1 MLGLTREM
9 LLLGTSLFTLFN
21 PPSAIAAFATLA
33 SPYPREVQ
41 NRMARR
47 TAAFYAAT
55 ILVVTWAGRPL
66 LSVLG
71 LSLPA
76 LRVAGGFVLL
86 LAAVPMVTHYQRSD
100 AQKEAEFEAAA
111 AKSRSWVQVVAVPL
125 TFPISIGG
133 ATVAA
138 VIAATGDKPSVDRAL
153 ATSLV
158 CIVMTGVVWLTLGSA
173 IPLMQRI
180 SRGSMAALTAFSGL
194 LLLCIAFQVIAAG
207 LRDLLPGLSSAS
219 GAAATLLSLA
229 TP

>member
-1 MLGLTREM
+1 MSGLTREM
-9 LLLGTSLFTLFN
+9 MLLGTSLLILFN

-33 SPYPREVQ
+33 RPFPRDVQ
-41 NRMARR
+41 SRMARR
-47 TAAFYAAT
+47 TAVFYAAA
-55 ILVVTWAGRPL
+55 ILVVTWVGRPL
-66 LSVLG
+66 LGVLG

-86 LAAVPMVTHYQRSD
+86 LAAVPMVTQYQRSD

-111 AKSRSWVQVVAVPL
+111 AKNRSWVQVVAVPL

-138 VIAATGDKPSVDRAL
+138 VIAATGDKPNLPRAI

-158 CIVMTGVVWLTLGSA
+158 CLVMTGVVWLTLGSA
-173 IPLMQRI
+173 IPLTRRM

-207 LRDLLPGLSSAS
+207 LRDLLPGLA
-219 GAAATLLSLA
+219 G
-229 TP
+229 TPA